1 VKAIAFVYLA
11 ATISGAFSG
20 LIAYGV
26 GTSLT
31 ADTTGKTSWRWLF
44 IIEGSLAMAVGLA
57 ICLLLPQSP
66 DKLKRKHWLFAPA
79 DIEIA
84 KGRSA
89 CKLPQP
95 LE

>member
-1 VKAIAFVYLA
+1 
-11 ATISGAFSG
+11 
-20 LIAYGV
+20 
-26 GTSLT
+26 
-31 ADTTGKTSWRWLF
+31 
-44 IIEGSLAMAVGLA
+44 MAVGLA
-57 ICLLLPQSP
+57 VCLLLPQSP